1 MCWTFWSSYIIISKA
16 LGHMENLFIVLFGCK
31 KGKGRSEIELE
42 RENKSRINIQEY
54 NEVTENT

>member
-1 MCWTFWSSYIIISKA
+1 
-16 LGHMENLFIVLFGCK
+16 MENLFIVLFGCK